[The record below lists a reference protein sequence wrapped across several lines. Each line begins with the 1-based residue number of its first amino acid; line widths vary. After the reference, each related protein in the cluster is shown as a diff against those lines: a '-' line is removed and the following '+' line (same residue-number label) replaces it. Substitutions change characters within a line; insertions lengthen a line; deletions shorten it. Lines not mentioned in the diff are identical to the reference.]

1 MKNSRL
7 AAFEILYDVFSN
19 NAYSNIA
26 LEKYFKDNEV
36 KDKAFVTTLVYGV
49 IERRLTLEYITDE
62 FLNGRT
68 KPKVKTILLMGAYQL
83 YFMDKVPSSAAV
95 NESVE
100 LSKQVGLGY
109 YKNLINAVLHKI
121 DSNRINLDLIE
132 DLSVRYSCPQNLINM
147 WSKMYGR
154 ENALEM
160 LECINSKPPV
170 FAVPNP
176 AYVDS
181 HELLYELNNCG
192 IDGEVC
198 GDLVIINSSFDLNKC
213 KAFKDGL
220 FYIEDKSSYLCAK
233 ALDAKPGEIVLDV
246 CAAPGGKTFTIASSM
261 NNQGRVYSYDLYE
274 HRVKLIQNG
283 IDRLGFKNITAG
295 VNNAEIYNDEIPLAD
310 KIICDVVCSG
320 FGIIRRKPEIRYKNL
335 DDIKNLPDVQYKI
348 LDTSSRY
355 LKKGGRIIYSTCTLN
370 KKENERVVS
379 KFLDEHSNFSLI
391 KDNTTFI
398 TSDGGDGF
406 YYAIMEMNND

>member
-7 AAFEILYDVFSN
+7 AAFEILYDVFGN

-26 LEKYFKDNEV
+26 LEKYFKENEV

-49 IERRLTLEYITDE
+49 IERRLTLEYITDK

-68 KPKVKTILLMGAYQL
+68 KPKVKIILLMGAYQL

-100 LSKQVGLGY
+100 LSKQVGAGY

-154 ENALEM
+154 EQTAEM
-160 LECINSKPPV
+160 LESMNSKPPV

-176 AYVDS
+176 AYVDAP
-181 HELLYELNNCG
+181 ELLYELNNCG
-192 IDGEVC
+192 IYGEVC
-198 GDLVIINSSFDLNKC
+198 GELVKINSSFDLNNC

-261 NNQGRVYSYDLYE
+261 NNQGRVYSYDLHE

-295 VNNAEIYNDEIPLAD
+295 VNNAEAFNAEIPSAD

-335 DDIKNLPDVQYKI
+335 DDIKNLPDIQYRI
-348 LDTSSRY
+348 LDTSSKY

-406 YYAIMEMNND
+406 YYALMEKNND